1 MAGRVLYFSQKW
13 ISQQLRDDK
22 KQEQIKK
29 LTSKLPCDGVAEKSM
44 NLGLRFLAVL
54 FFICMLAIVL

>member
-1 MAGRVLYFSQKW
+1 MHFGLHKALKDMAGRVLYFSQKW

-29 LTSKLPCDGVAEKSM
+29 LTSKLPCDEVTEKSY
-44 NLGLRFLAVL
+44 
-54 FFICMLAIVL
+54 